1 MSIFNTFHL
10 FTGFHHPITSSN
22 AAAGLVT
29 LTPVNFALPNSSHFN
44 SMSPLD
50 IQPFQH
56 QPSLVTVTNPQSI
69 YKLMAQRKQI
79 IKALSYFCSFKRFF
93 HLHQNNYF
101 LGCHKFLRK
110 QNQIFSEAYILS
122 VAQIFKETRFTYL

>member
-1 MSIFNTFHL
+1 MTSYTYVGKYLKFNQYFIQLLNLARARTYVACTRLACTKISESLFLTHFIL

-56 QPSLVTVTNPQSI
+56 QPSLMTVTNPQSI
-69 YKLMAQRKQI
+69 YKLMA
-79 IKALSYFCSFKRFF
+79 
-93 HLHQNNYF
+93 
-101 LGCHKFLRK
+101 
-110 QNQIFSEAYILS
+110 
-122 VAQIFKETRFTYL
+122 